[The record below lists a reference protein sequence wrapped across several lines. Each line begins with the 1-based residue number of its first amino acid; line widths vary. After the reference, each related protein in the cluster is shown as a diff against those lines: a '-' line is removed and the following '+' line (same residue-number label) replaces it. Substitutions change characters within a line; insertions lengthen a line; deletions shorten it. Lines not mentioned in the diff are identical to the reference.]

1 MLRMREYSLRSKPTG
16 ALRLA
21 FRLPMYLY
29 DLGLGWLLGH
39 RFLLLTHRGRKTGRM
54 RRTVLEVIRYD
65 PSIRES
71 IVASGWGERA
81 DWYRNLR
88 ANPALEVQT
97 GRERYVPTQ
106 RFLSQEEVRN
116 ELAGY
121 ERSHPWAARILAPLL
136 GFRSY
141 DEATSS
147 LRMVALRPQEGSE
160 RSDSRR

>member
-1 MLRMREYSLRSKPTG
+1 MKEYALRSRPTG

-29 DLGLGWLLGH
+29 DLGLGRLLGH
-39 RFLLLTHRGRKTGRM
+39 RFLLLTHRGRKTGRV

-65 PSIRES
+65 PTVRES
-71 IVASGWGERA
+71 VVASGWGEKA
-81 DWYRNLR
+81 DWYRNLI

-97 GRERYVPTQ
+97 GRDRYAPIQ
-106 RFLSQEEVRN
+106 RFLAKEEVRN
-116 ELAGY
+116 ELASY
-121 ERSHPWAARILAPLL
+121 ERRHPWAARVLAPLL

-141 DEATSS
+141 DEAASS
-147 LRMVALRPQEGSE
+147 LLMVGFRPQEGSE